1 MRDLFVPL
9 PGLRDDDVLVERA
22 FGLAHAYHAF
32 LSLWMPPPSLEL
44 APPCGSAS
52 AIVLAALVERA
63 ELLAGERASALR
75 ERMRAAGVEGEVRV
89 AAVPLV
95 NPAAA
100 MAARAACAD
109 LALVAGAP
117 GADDAAVAHA
127 TFGALLSASGRPVL
141 VTPRGSAAPLHRFGK
156 LLLAWKP
163 TRECARACFDALA
176 LLQPHTVAVVAVADD
191 EDEADSAT
199 AIAAHLSRRGLQ
211 VDVATP
217 RCAGSI
223 AGTLLEQAQAHGAD
237 AIVAGGYGHA
247 RLREWMLGGTTR
259 ELFSR
264 LDRPVL
270 FSH

>member
-9 PGLRDDDVLVERA
+9 PGLRDDDVLVERVI
-22 FGLAHAYHAF
+22 GLAHAQHAF
-32 LSLWMPPPSLEL
+32 LSLWLPPPGLEI

-52 AIVLAALVERA
+52 ATVLARLVERA
-63 ELLAGERASALR
+63 ELLAAERASALR
-75 ERMRAAGVEGEVRV
+75 ERMRVAGVDGEVRV
-89 AAVPLV
+89 ESVPLV

-100 MAARAACAD
+100 MAVRAGCAD
-109 LALVAGAP
+109 LAVIAGAP
-117 GADDAAVAHA
+117 ATDDAMAAHA

-141 VTPRGSAAPLHRFGK
+141 VTPPGSAAPLHRFGK

-176 LLQPHTVAVVAVADD
+176 LLQPHTVVVVAIAGG
-191 EDEADSAT
+191 EDEADSA
-199 AIAAHLSRRGLQ
+199 AIVAAHLSRRGLD

-217 RCAGSI
+217 RCTDSV
-223 AGTLLEQAQAHGAD
+223 AGTLLEQADAHGAD

>member
-9 PGLRDDDVLVERA
+9 RGLGDDDVLVERA
-22 FGLAHAYHAF
+22 IGLAHAYHAF
-32 LSLWMPPPSLEL
+32 LSLWMPPPGLEL

-89 AAVPLV
+89 ASVPLA

-100 MAARAACAD
+100 MAARAGCAD
-109 LALVAGAP
+109 LAVIAGAP
-117 GADDAAVAHA
+117 AADDAAVAHA
-127 TFGALLSASGRPVL
+127 NFGALLSASGRPVL
-141 VTPRGSAAPLHRFGK
+141 VTPPGSATSLHRFGK
-156 LLLAWKP
+156 LVLAWKP

-176 LLQPHTVAVVAVADD
+176 LLQPHTVAVVAVAGGD
-191 EDEADSAT
+191 EEADSAT
-199 AIAAHLSRRGLQ
+199 AIAAHLSRRGLA

-223 AGTLLEQAQAHGAD
+223 AGTLLDQAEAHGAD